1 MFTLSKNSPIPLHTQ
16 LLNELRHA
24 ILSGKLMP
32 HSQLPGEYILIK
44 QLGVSRATIQR
55 AWQAA
60 QDEGLIYRVPAKGTF
75 VSALTTRRAATTF
88 VGCIVAEFRYTFD
101 GSLLNGAEELLHAKG
116 WRLLFAQSER
126 RLDEENRLVSRMC
139 KEGVVGILLWPVA
152 DHAPGRFVTEP
163 ACSVPIVQLDRAIPG
178 AELPCVTSQNYEGAQ
193 QAMDHLLGLGHRAIA
208 FAAWPPL
215 DLLPVAERIR
225 GYRDAMTAAGL
236 PVRPLIELGLPTESV
251 NYQRY
256 AHEAHEDVA
265 FLADTL
271 RQRDRPTAIFAMN
284 DLLALL
290 VLRAAAQVGLR
301 VPDDLSVVGFDNL
314 ELTERVVPALTTV
327 AQNTGLIGREAVR
340 RLLAMIDGDRPERIF
355 TLIPTRLIVRTST
368 AAPPNGG
375 AERR

>member
-1 MFTLSKNSPIPLHTQ
+1 MFALSKSSPIPLHTQ

-24 ILSGKLMP
+24 ILSGKLVP
-32 HSQLPGEYILIK
+32 HSQLPGEYVLIK

-75 VSALTTRRAATTF
+75 VGELRNGPAATRF

-101 GSLLNGAEELLHAKG
+101 GSLLSGAEELLRAKG

-126 RLDEENRLVSRMC
+126 RLDEENRLVRGMC
-139 KEGVVGILLWPVA
+139 EEGVVGILLWPVA
-152 DHAPGRFVTEP
+152 DHAPGRFATDP
-163 ACSVPIVQLDRAIPG
+163 ACAAPIVQLDRAIPG
-178 AELPCVTSQNYEGAQ
+178 ASLPCVTSQNYEGAQ
-193 QAMDHLLGLGHRAIA
+193 QAMEHLLALGHRAIA

-225 GYRDAMTAAGL
+225 GYHDAMSAAGL
-236 PVRPLIELGLPTESV
+236 PIRPLIELGAPTEIV

-265 FLADTL
+265 FLADWL
-271 RQRDRPTAIFAMN
+271 RQPDRPTAIFAMN

-290 VLRAAAQVGLR
+290 VLRAAARVGLH

-314 ELTERVVPALTTV
+314 ELSERVAPPLTTV
-327 AQNTGLIGREAVR
+327 AQNTALIGREAVR
-340 RLLAMIDGDRPERIF
+340 RLLALIEGDRPERIF
-355 TLIPTRLIVRTST
+355 TLIPTRLVVRAST
-368 AAPPNGG
+368 AAPSANG